1 MWFILAG
8 LLITIC
14 NPISNYIFGEL
25 SIFNSY
31 LFAFSYF
38 FLSFFFT
45 CTKRTESARFLT
57 LLLVIIECILENCL
71 LKQTIYQSKDKL
83 ITIIWLLRYFFILT
97 TVLTLAY
104 FHFKYHDFN
113 QKIHEKLELIKNQ
126 NLFLIEMFS
135 KYQTHLEVSI
145 NFQQYLRAHYD
156 NYKKQKFYEHD
167 LEIPKLKSIN
177 NHSNKYFY

>member
-38 FLSFFFT
+38 FLSFVFT
-45 CTKRTESARFLT
+45 CTKRTENARFLT
-57 LLLVIIECILENCL
+57 LLLVIIECILESFV
-71 LKQTIYQSKDKL
+71 LKQKIYQYKDATL
-83 ITIIWLLRYFFILT
+83 ITVIWLLRYLFIFT
-97 TVLTLAY
+97 TVLVLAY
-104 FHFKYHDFN
+104 FHFKYNDFN
-113 QKIHEKLELIKNQ
+113 QMINEKLELIKNQ
-126 NLFLIEMFS
+126 NLYLIEMFG
-135 KYQTHLEVSI
+135 KYQTHLEVSV
-145 NFQQYLRAHYD
+145 NFQRYLRAHYD

-167 LEIPKLKSIN
+167 FESPNLKSIK
-177 NHSNKYFY
+177 NHSNKYF